1 MKCWGSNLS
10 GRLGLGLNDTHVPML
25 GAAPAGG
32 LFLLEFSP
40 KPCIVFARVFLTL
53 LLMCPES
60 HHCSALKQ

>member
-1 MKCWGSNLS
+1 
-10 GRLGLGLNDTHVPML
+10 ML

-53 LLMCPES
+53 LLMCPEN